1 MDRKI
6 LDNGDTTGPTFS
18 VMSERAA
25 VVLSKFQA
33 GAAWTIQ
40 RLTPDASGTEWVTTA
55 HSFMADGEY
64 IVGLVPG
71 RQYRLTGGVAG
82 AEAWIA
88 DVVDQ
93 TCG

>member
-6 LDNGDTTGPTFS
+6 LDATETTGPTFS

-33 GAAWTIQ
+33 GAAWTMQ
-40 RLTPDASGTEWVTTA
+40 RLTPDASGTEWVATA
-55 HSFMADGEY
+55 HSFMASGEFV
-64 IVGLVPG
+64 VGLVPG
-71 RQYRLTGGVAG
+71 REYRLTGGAPG
-82 AEAWIA
+82 AEAWVA